1 MDTIIVF
8 CPQLLLIVMMLIVM
22 ILFSLSKIQNDMF
35 LLLHYMEK
43 IIKNYQDLKDQFFG
57 INIKQKVRGKMRQM
71 NIDIFSNQILLELI
85 DFSY

>member
-57 INIKQKVRGKMRQM
+57 INIKQKVRRKMRQM

>member
-57 INIKQKVRGKMRQM
+57 INIKQKVRRTMRQM